1 MVFSITRQLYY
12 KKFLISSMSHS
23 ILFSDIDG
31 TLAHYQHDFQ
41 EYGEILKEDEVNHSA
56 VYRDKDSGE
65 TRECTILPASTP
77 IGNAYVSKKS
87 IELVKQIRSRG
98 FLFALITG
106 ARNSTFLMRLPYL
119 PEADIAISENGGR
132 IYDHGALDLE
142 WASRLESVIGR
153 QGALWD
159 VYRRLIQEGWVIDAR
174 DYSANFRIDFK
185 SNPNKTIR
193 DIEAAISS
201 LPSEIT
207 SRTNL
212 QKYDFYP
219 TLSGKGHAA
228 KYIMEKYRIDRSQ
241 SFALIDDDNDLPLA
255 EAVQTVMLP
264 GISHES
270 VREALKRYPQWIVAQ
285 QRGILGV
292 EELLERILAS

>member
-1 MVFSITRQLYY
+1 M
-12 KKFLISSMSHS
+12 K

-31 TLAHYQHDFQ
+31 TLAHYQHDFH
-41 EYGEILKEDEVNHSA
+41 EYGEILEEDEAHHRA
-56 VYRDKDSGE
+56 VYRDKESRE
-65 TRECTILPASTP
+65 VRECTILPASTP

-132 IYDHGALDLE
+132 IYDHGVLDLE
-142 WASRLESVIGR
+142 WASRLESVTGPLETDFLPEKR
-153 QGALWD
+153 PGALWNL
-159 VYRRLIQEGWVIDAR
+159 YWSLILAGWIIDAR
-174 DYSANFRIDFK
+174 NYSANFRIDFK
-185 SNPNKTIR
+185 VNPNKTIR
-193 DIEAAISS
+193 DIEAVISS
-201 LPSEIT
+201 LPPEIT

-228 KYIMEKYRIDRSQ
+228 QYIMEKYRIDRSQ

-255 EAVQTVMLP
+255 ETVQTVMLP
-264 GISHES
+264 GISHAS
-270 VREALKRYPQWIVAQ
+270 VREALNRYPQWIVAKQ
-285 QRGILGV
+285 KGILGV